1 MRRII
6 GIGVIAVTLVI
17 GPSSVAAQVKPH
29 PALLP
34 SPVTP
39 CCNIVA
45 IDAES
50 GVLTIRDRTT
60 EQTYR
65 LSVPP
70 AAASQF
76 TVGQTVYGGTPADA
90 PHYNAGG
97 VLVAAA
103 SGGSGTTK
111 LGKAAC
117 DACKIGCIH
126 MAEVLFGSRS
136 DGHGGRIWSDAAVSW
151 YQACTSTRCSCRS

>member
-1 MRRII
+1 MCRT
-6 GIGVIAVTLVI
+6 IGVIAVALVTGI
-17 GPSSVAAQVKPH
+17 HGANAQVKPQ
-29 PALLP
+29 PAQLLP
-34 SPVTP
+34 ATP
-39 CCNIVA
+39 CCSITS
-45 IDAES
+45 IDAQS

-60 EQTYR
+60 GQTYQ

-70 AAASQF
+70 TATSQL
-76 TVGQTVYGGTPADA
+76 TVGQSVYGPTPTDA
-90 PHYNAGG
+90 PHYDAAG

-136 DGHGGRIWSDAAVSW
+136 DGHGGRIWSDAAVTW
-151 YQACTSTRCSCRS
+151 YQACTSSRCNCKS